1 MLNFNDISLADKVWV
16 DELLGYS
23 GFMGTEYCFTSLYI
37 WDKIYN
43 SKILHYKDFLLLR
56 SVSKEMATYL
66 YPAGRGD
73 LKESIEMMI
82 EDSKSIE
89 RRFLITSIP
98 AEGKTKLEELF
109 PERFEFISARNSFD
123 YIYDRESL
131 ATLSGKRY
139 QSKRNHIARFK
150 ELPDWEYERI
160 SVDDPNRLTGQ
171 IDECIEMN
179 QEWCKINKC
188 YDNNSLHNETCAATK
203 ALKNFAELKLL
214 GGILRSGGKVVAFTI
229 GEPLNS
235 DTFIVHIEKA
245 FSDIKGAYPFI
256 NQQFILHETEGYKYI
271 NREDDAGDEG
281 LRKAKLSYHPVLMV
295 EKYIAK
301 EK

>member
-43 SKILHYKDFLLLR
+43 SKICRYKEFLLLR
-56 SVSKEMATYL
+56 SISGEMVNYL
-66 YPAGRGD
+66 YPAGKGD
-73 LKESIEMMI
+73 LKESIEMLI
-82 EDSKSIE
+82 ADSRSIGHS
-89 RRFLITSIP
+89 FHITSIP
-98 AEGKTKLEELF
+98 TEGRTKLEELF
-109 PERFEFISARNSFD
+109 PERFEFTSARNSFD
-123 YIYDRESL
+123 YIYDRDNL
-131 ATLSGKRY
+131 ATLSGKKY

-160 SVDDPNRLTGQ
+160 SCDDLNKLAGQ

-179 QEWCKINKC
+179 REWCKINKC
-188 YDNNSLHNETCAATK
+188 YDNSSLHNETCAATK
-203 ALKNFAELKLL
+203 ALKNFTELKLR
-214 GGILRSGGKVVAFTI
+214 GGILRLSGKVVAFTI
-229 GEPLNS
+229 GEPLNK
-235 DTFIVHIEKA
+235 DTFIIHIEKA
-245 FSDIKGAYPFI
+245 FSEIKGSYPFI
-256 NQQFILHETEGYKYI
+256 NQQFILHETDGYKYI